1 MAKKKEEKETPTR
14 FEGMTLSGWQR
25 FSNIVL
31 GRFMRKKAREDGEL
45 KQLLAQADI
54 RIMPEVYKATSIMST
69 AATFVVCVV
78 IIVLAF
84 FPLIGGIAIYENQQ
98 DPETVIPCIEWAFW
112 NEDMVDETIK
122 WSGEGPDGETVSYG
136 ACPEYETMVFK
147 ESWKTMLVL
156 GCGILI
162 PYMAYRHFM
171 NSALREKNRRGYEL
185 EKFLPYVA
193 SYTAAMAAANSTP
206 DKIFK
211 SLAQNEHIYGD
222 IAYDSS
228 MIYRDIQLLGMDLV
242 TALKLAVQRAASP
255 WVTEFFQGMVGTL
268 TSGGNLKLYFLN
280 RAEHYMRENRVRL
293 HVFLESLAMMA
304 ESYVVVAV
312 AMPLFLIVML
322 VIMFWVSGSGAQ
334 LSEEMVYG
342 VVMGVLP
349 VIHIAYGILVWMMSD
364 EMKM

>member
-1 MAKKKEEKETPTR
+1 MAKKEQEEKVR

-25 FSNIVL
+25 FSNIIL
-31 GRFMRKKAREDGEL
+31 GRLIRKKARDDREI
-45 KQLLAQADI
+45 KQLLSQANI
-54 RIMPEVYKATSIMST
+54 RIMPEVYKASSIMST
-69 AATFVVCVV
+69 IATFIVC
-78 IIVLAF
+78 IGILVLAF
-84 FPLIGGIAIYENQQ
+84 FPLIGGIAIFENQQ
-98 DPETVIPCIEWAFW
+98 NPETVIPCIEWAFW
-112 NEDMVDETIK
+112 NEEAVDETID
-122 WSGEGPDGETVSYG
+122 WSGEGPDGETVAYG
-136 ACPEYETMVFK
+136 GCPEYETKVFQ
-147 ESWKTMLVL
+147 ESWKVILVL
-156 GCGILI
+156 SCGLLI
-162 PYMAYRHFM
+162 PFMAYRHFM
-171 NSALREKNRRGYEL
+171 NSALREKNKRGYEL
-185 EKFLPYVA
+185 EKYLPYVA

-206 DKIFK
+206 DRIFR

-222 IAYDSS
+222 IAHDSS
-228 MIYRDIQLLGMDLV
+228 MIYRDVSLLGMDLV
-242 TALKLAVQRAASP
+242 TALKLAVDRAASP

-293 HVFLESLAMMA
+293 HVFLETLAMMA

-334 LSEEMVYG
+334 LSENMVYI

>member
-1 MAKKKEEKETPTR
+1 MV
-14 FEGMTLSGWQR
+14 LSGLQSLSLLLFGW
-25 FSNIVL
+25 L
-31 GRFMRKKAREDGEL
+31 GRLLTKDSFKLKRQLVQARIPLLPAGYVAHAAMQVFATFIAGL
-45 KQLLAQADI
+45 ALVFAFIAVGVPFLAQMTGPNGEPIIVSEFIQAI
-54 RIMPEVYKATSIMST
+54 LALVL
-69 AATFVVCVV
+69 
-78 IIVLAF
+78 IIVL
-84 FPLIGGIAIYENQQ
+84 PLLIAMVNWLEPGMRIGSRAK
-98 DPETVIPCIEWAFW
+98 
-112 NEDMVDETIK
+112 DMDRK
-122 WSGEGPDGETVSYG
+122 
-136 ACPEYETMVFK
+136 
-147 ESWKTMLVL
+147 
-156 GCGILI
+156 
-162 PYMAYRHFM
+162 
-171 NSALREKNRRGYEL
+171 
-185 EKFLPYVA
+185 LPFAA

-293 HVFLESLAMMA
+293 HIFLESLSMMA